1 MRLWIASPGIYW
13 NIEKTNR
20 MVSEI
25 NRKFL
30 REMIQMRVIVFLAD
44 GFEEVEALTTV
55 DYLRRMDIEA
65 ETVSI
70 TQNKE
75 VKGAHDI
82 PVLSDKKIDQ
92 IDNVDQYDGV
102 VIPGGLP
109 GATNLRDNPKVI
121 DIVKRVNGNQ
131 KLTAAICAGPIVL
144 ERAGIIGGKK
154 ITSYPGFEDQ
164 LSGGIYQEQ
173 SVVRDGNIITAR
185 GPALAVDFAIEIVKY
200 LLGEGK
206 ADELKAGILY

>member
-1 MRLWIASPGIYW
+1 M
-13 NIEKTNR
+13 K
-20 MVSEI
+20 
-25 NRKFL
+25 
-30 REMIQMRVIVFLAD
+30 VIVFLAD

-55 DYLRRMDIEA
+55 DYLRRMDIVVD
-65 ETVSI
+65 TVSI
-70 TQNKE
+70 TQDKE
-75 VKGAHDI
+75 VKGSHDI
-82 PVLSDKKIDQ
+82 SVLADKTIDQ
-92 IDNVDQYDGV
+92 IDNTDQYHGV

-121 DIVKRVNGNQ
+121 EIVKKVYDNQ
-131 KLTAAICAGPIVL
+131 KLAAAICAGPIVL
-144 ERAGIIGGKK
+144 ERAGIIDGKK

-164 LSGGIYQEQ
+164 LSSGIYQEQ

-200 LLGEGK
+200 LLGEER